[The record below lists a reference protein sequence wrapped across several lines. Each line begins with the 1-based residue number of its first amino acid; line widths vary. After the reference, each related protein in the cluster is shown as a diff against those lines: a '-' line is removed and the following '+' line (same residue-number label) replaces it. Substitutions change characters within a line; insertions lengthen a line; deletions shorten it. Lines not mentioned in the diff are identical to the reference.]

1 MNLQPG
7 AFLQGGKYRIEKTL
21 GQGGFGIT
29 YQGLQVRLNREVAI
43 KEFYMREFCNRN
55 ASNSQVSIGSEGSR
69 EKVEAYKKKFL
80 KEAQTI
86 AGLDNPHIVRI
97 HDIFE
102 ENGTAYYVMEYIDGG
117 SLSDKVKATGPM
129 WESQAL
135 DYVRQIADALE
146 YIHNRKI
153 LHLDVKPANILL
165 RNNREIVLIDFGVS
179 KHYDEAGGQTS
190 STPVGIS
197 KGYAPI
203 EQYRGDGVSRFSPS
217 TDIYSLGATFYFLL
231 SGKCPPEATEVYDD
245 GLPPLPLSVSKL
257 TVKAIEQVMQ
267 PRQKDRPQSI
277 GEFRKLLDDDI
288 SRGIPCVY
296 GPPPIDED
304 TFIRENLAKSKKRKS
319 WTMSILGALLG
330 LVLVWVIKS
339 LIVSEKHS
347 YDPLSDYTESLVM
360 PTDSIAVADS
370 VASVTIPD
378 NFVFVPSGI
387 LKTKEWNQS
396 TNTDEHLEINVSDF
410 YISKYEV
417 TQKEYEAVMHNNP
430 SKYKGD
436 DVPVY
441 GIAWMEAIEYCN
453 RRSEQEGYDGCYV
466 INGKKVE
473 LKENGNGY
481 RLPTEYEHEYA
492 ARGGKNET
500 FKYPGSDTL
509 SEVAWWGPNS
519 SGHPHP
525 VGTKQP
531 NSLGL
536 YDLSGNA
543 SEWLWNDVQ
552 KDFRLIIYSDY
563 GSWLRDSMKPGVAG
577 YAYYNIFE
585 PGEFAN
591 DGMRLVF
598 VP

>member
-29 YQGLQVRLNREVAI
+29 YQGLQVGLNRKVAI

-55 ASNSQVSIGSEGSR
+55 TSNSQVSIGSEGSR

-129 WESQAL
+129 REVQAL
-135 DYVRQIADALE
+135 GYVRQIADALE

-165 RNNREIVLIDFGVS
+165 RNDREIVLIDFGVS

-231 SGKCPPEATEVYDD
+231 TGKCPPEATEVYDD
-245 GLPPLPLSVSKL
+245 GLPLLPLSVSDL
-257 TVKAIEQVMQ
+257 AMKAIEQAMQ

-277 GEFRKLLDDDI
+277 GAFRKLLDDDI
-288 SRGIPCVY
+288 SQDIPCVY

-304 TFIRENLAKSKKRKS
+304 TFVRKDPAGTGNGSKKKKS

-330 LVLVWVIKS
+330 LLLAWGIKS
-339 LIVSEKHS
+339 LIVGNKTVDKT
-347 YDPLSDYTESLVM
+347 YPVASDYLDYTDDDWS
-360 PTDSIAVADS
+360 TDSVVVDS
-370 VASVTIPD
+370 VAVY
-378 NFVFVPSGI
+378 
-387 LKTKEWNQS
+387 
-396 TNTDEHLEINVSDF
+396 DF
-410 YISKYEV
+410 
-417 TQKEYEAVMHNNP
+417 A
-430 SKYKGD
+430 D
-436 DVPVY
+436 DS
-441 GIAWMEAIEYCN
+441 AM
-453 RRSEQEGYDGCYV
+453 
-466 INGKKVE
+466 
-473 LKENGNGY
+473 
-481 RLPTEYEHEYA
+481 
-492 ARGGKNET
+492 
-500 FKYPGSDTL
+500 
-509 SEVAWWGPNS
+509 VA
-519 SGHPHP
+519 
-525 VGTKQP
+525 
-531 NSLGL
+531 
-536 YDLSGNA
+536 
-543 SEWLWNDVQ
+543 E
-552 KDFRLIIYSDY
+552 
-563 GSWLRDSMKPGVAG
+563 
-577 YAYYNIFE
+577 
-585 PGEFAN
+585 
-591 DGMRLVF
+591 
-598 VP
+598 